1 MMKVFAGLIVACVAA
16 LVSLG
21 VTSPAYAYPDTPPT
35 TEVSPAQVSS
45 TTPDSQAAAAATKSA
60 ELPRTGGPD
69 VLLLVGGI
77 ALVVVGG
84 VSVLVA
90 RRRQTS

>member
-1 MMKVFAGLIVACVAA
+1 MNKVFAGLIVAFVAA

-21 VTSPAYAYPDTPPT
+21 VTAPAQAYPDTPPT
-35 TEVSPAQVSS
+35 SRVSPPQVNS
-45 TTPDSQAAAAATKSA
+45 TAPDSQAAAAATNST
-60 ELPRTGGPD
+60 ELPSTGGPN
-69 VLLLVGGI
+69 VLLLGGGV

-84 VSVLVA
+84 AAVVVA